1 MSQFRDLMQKYVNL
15 EYNDLLAIGKRAL
28 GEAYPALKNL
38 LPDQKD
44 SVVYVVLTILLGA
57 VGADGTLSVKERQF
71 MKDLLDL
78 TDDAIDNFIKLYTGK
93 EEETVRSI
101 VKLVDADTK
110 INVITIVTCIV
121 ACDETITADE
131 LSFVESLLGI

>member
-15 EYNDLLAIGKRAL
+15 EYNELLAIGKKAL
-28 GEAYPALKNL
+28 GEAYPVLKNL

-44 SVVYVVLTILLGA
+44 SAVYVVLTILLGA
-57 VGADGTLSVKERQF
+57 VGADGTLSAKERQF

-78 TDDAIDNFIKLYTGK
+78 DDAAIDNFIKLYTGK

-101 VKLVDADTK
+101 VKLVDGDTK

-121 ACDETITADE
+121 ACDETITVDE